1 MTVSARRFT
10 GTGMRAA
17 LVALAVSLPVTITGC
32 KSLIF
37 GSEEP
42 PNVYDLSPK
51 STFAKDIPKVDWQL
65 AIDIPE
71 APASLDTKRIALKLS
86 NTSIDYYAGSV
97 WSDAAPKLMQSRLVE
112 SFDNTG
118 KIVSVARESASLR
131 SDFLLLTDLRE
142 FTAVYEGKGSTPVI
156 HVRLNAKI
164 IKMPQRDI
172 IAGKTFFAKVGAE
185 ADEMNAI
192 IEAFDTA
199 LGKVLKRVVTWTLKH
214 PGTKKYRRRYGG

>member
-1 MTVSARRFT
+1 MTQLARPKLRT
-10 GTGMRAA
+10 APVVLSLA
-17 LVALAVSLPVTITGC
+17 LSLALPLAGC
-32 KSLIF
+32 KSLIL
-37 GSEEP
+37 GDEEP
-42 PNVYDLSPK
+42 PQVYDLSPK
-51 STFAKDIPKVDWQL
+51 STFDKDIPKVEWQL

-71 APASLDTKRIALKLS
+71 APASLDTKRIALKFS

-142 FTAVYEGKGSTPVI
+142 FTAVYKTKGAAPVI
-156 HVRLNAKI
+156 QVRMNAKI

-172 IAGKTFFAKVGAE
+172 IAGKTFFAKVNAE
-185 ADEMNAI
+185 SDDMNAI

-214 PGTKKYRRRYGG
+214 PGTKGYRRRYGG